1 MQMCVEAEIRVVK
14 LSDNLN
20 YEWVW
25 VTGDEGVKIKSYIS
39 LSIYYFGSN
48 NPSLN

>member
-25 VTGDEGVKIKSYIS
+25 VTGDEGVKIK
-39 LSIYYFGSN
+39 LHCT
-48 NPSLN
+48 